1 MSELDRAIDDASKL
15 PLFDAAYALWRM
27 KGQLDRVDPQQ
38 EATQPQPVDLKD
50 KRALGR
56 VVRAAIAN
64 VLHERNT
71 AHEGSTFGRLKR
83 AHPEAKDEDLMRAI
97 KAAVKLDGDCTRFF
111 SYKEPSYL
119 DDVRRAIE
127 LAKKENPGFQEQT
140 YESASYH
147 LAVMMR

>member
-1 MSELDRAIDDASKL
+1 MSEIDRAIGDASKL
-15 PLFDAAYALWRM
+15 QLFDAAYALWQM
-27 KGQLDRVDPQQ
+27 KGLLDRVDPQQ
-38 EATQPQPVDLKD
+38 QSTRPQPIDLKD
-50 KRALGR
+50 ERALGR
-56 VVRAAIAN
+56 VVRSAIAN

-71 AHEGSTFGRLKR
+71 AHEGPTFDRLKR
-83 AHPEAKDEDLMRAI
+83 AHPAATDEDLQRAI

-111 SYKEPSYL
+111 SDKGPDYL

-140 YESASYH
+140 YKSAFHH

>member
-1 MSELDRAIDDASKL
+1 MSEIDRGIDDASKL

-38 EATQPQPVDLKD
+38 EATHPQPVDLKD
-50 KRALGR
+50 ERAWGR

-64 VLHERNT
+64 VLHEHNT
-71 AHEGSTFGRLKR
+71 AHEGPTFGRLKR
-83 AHPEAKDEDLMRAI
+83 AHPEAKDEDLKRAI

-111 SYKEPSYL
+111 SYKESRYL
-119 DDVRRAIE
+119 DDVTRAVN

-140 YESASYH
+140 YESASHH

>member
-50 KRALGR
+50 ERALGR

-71 AHEGSTFGRLKR
+71 AHEGPTFGRLRR
-83 AHPEAKDEDLMRAI
+83 AHPEAKDEDLTRAI

>member
-1 MSELDRAIDDASKL
+1 MSELDRAIGDASKL

-38 EATQPQPVDLKD
+38 EATHPQPVDLKD
-50 KRALGR
+50 EQTLGK

-71 AHEGSTFGRLKR
+71 AHEGPTFGRLKR
-83 AHPEAKDEDLMRAI
+83 AHPDATDEDLTRAI

-111 SYKEPSYL
+111 SYKSRTISTPSRGPWNS
-119 DDVRRAIE
+119 RRRRTPAFRSKPTSW
-127 LAKKENPGFQEQT
+127 LPT
-140 YESASYH
+140 T
-147 LAVMMR
+147 LP